1 MEDKLK
7 QKVQDLVNIINEKEM
22 TITNL
27 RLNNQSLLREI
38 NNLKG
43 EEVDAESKSEK

>member
-7 QKVQDLVNIINEKEM
+7 QTVQDLVNIINEKEM